1 MAQTPVCVAIS
12 AAHLEA
18 LDAARALIG
27 RKTKTKIMSTP
38 VMLRYLI
45 DDLQRKGA
53 RAVTVPEVWK
63 DIVRPLARKPR
74 KMKVGSPEHLRHASG
89 KRPPR
94 VRLICPCY
102 APQLTTLDELA
113 ATMRCTRSR
122 AVQFLIQSLIYRW
135 PELRAALPDWDE
147 TFTYRT

>member
-1 MAQTPVCVAIS
+1 MAQTPVCLALG
-12 AAHLEA
+12 AAHIEA
-18 LDAARALIG
+18 LDIARAIIG
-27 RKTKTKIMSTP
+27 RKTKTKFMSIP

-53 RAVTVPEVWK
+53 RAVTVPEAWQ
-63 DIVRPLARKPR
+63 DLVRPLKRKPR
-74 KMKVGSPEHLRHASG
+74 KMKAGSLEHLLHASG

-94 VRLICPCY
+94 ARLICPCY

-113 ATMRCTRSR
+113 ATLRCTRSR
-122 AVQFLIQSLIYRW
+122 AAQFLVHSLIYRW
-135 PELRAALPDWDE
+135 PELRAALSGWDP